1 MRTAICWC
9 KVARQLRT
17 ERPEVPPPLHAAVL
31 GYSRGSMTDDVDN
44 RLRQLCE
51 IAKVEQDCEKIRTL
65 VQEITRLLVEKL
77 ERQSPDRKAG

>member
-1 MRTAICWC
+1 
-9 KVARQLRT
+9 
-17 ERPEVPPPLHAAVL
+17 
-31 GYSRGSMTDDVDN
+31 MTDDIDN

-77 ERQSPDRKAG
+77 ERQSPDSKAG